1 MADSG
6 FGRFQSTCA
15 CETLVTK
22 HCSKALKSSVNV
34 QIGHGEWA
42 LSGLS
47 SRFFLCL
54 MCFAYPQRHRT
65 LEEFT
70 YAFSPAGHAPHY
82 PHQFC
87 RTVSSSNFRL
97 CQNDTLG
104 EADPAD
110 PLSTC
115 SILPFWLSH
124 LLLRSCKCFWQGI
137 LLTACLSSLPFLT
150 GSPMRAGAICTS
162 FSLCPRASR
171 SHSLAHCR
179 LSIIIE
185 LLWREYFKERVSFFG
200 KTVWHQPVWYRW
212 SFVTWKE

>member
-124 LLLRSCKCFWQGI
+124 LLLRSCKM
-137 LLTACLSSLPFLT
+137 FLT
-150 GSPMRAGAICTS
+150 RNTINCLLILFALLDWKPHEG
-162 FSLCPRASR
+162 R
-171 SHSLAHCR
+171 SHMY
-179 LSIIIE
+179 
-185 LLWREYFKERVSFFG
+185 LLLPVSPG
-200 KTVWHQPVWYRW
+200 
-212 SFVTWKE
+212 